1 MTLAH
6 AEQTDHPSATWCILP
21 WIHLF
26 AGEVGALR
34 PCCMALEDP
43 AMVNRDS
50 QGEPHVIYAEDGIAT
65 AWNSDFMR
73 SIRRELLAGQR
84 PDACQRC
91 FREEDLGVASHRQSS
106 NGAFAHHKDAVLRQT
121 EADGHAPIELIRSID
136 IRLGNRCNLRCR
148 MCSPVSSRALLAEFA
163 SYHEVP
169 TDDPR
174 LTRLIGEDWVSKSHF
189 QRTFAACVRHAEKLM
204 FAGGEPL
211 LVPEMEKMLRVVVDQ
226 GRAGGIDLEYVTN
239 LTVLPERL
247 FELWAHFRRVSFVV
261 SLDGVGRVGELIRHP
276 LRWDR
281 FDQNAR
287 TLDAR
292 AASLPGAGLHA
303 NVTVQIYNVLHLDA
317 VVDYVATALPHFGR
331 PKLSLLFYPEHLSVR
346 VLSPELK
353 VEATARLRALAGRIR
368 DRCPPQWQ
376 GAPMEDLCA
385 SINGII
391 EFINAQDR
399 GDLLPEFQRWTRHLD
414 QTRGESTLAIL
425 PELAPL
431 LG

>member
-1 MTLAH
+1 
-6 AEQTDHPSATWCILP
+6 
-21 WIHLF
+21 
-26 AGEVGALR
+26 
-34 PCCMALEDP
+34 
-43 AMVNRDS
+43 
-50 QGEPHVIYAEDGIAT
+50 
-65 AWNSDFMR
+65 
-73 SIRRELLAGQR
+73 
-84 PDACQRC
+84 
-91 FREEDLGVASHRQSS
+91 
-106 NGAFAHHKDAVLRQT
+106 
-121 EADGHAPIELIRSID
+121 
-136 IRLGNRCNLRCR
+136 

-226 GRAGGIDLEYVTN
+226 GRAGSIDLEYVTN

-331 PKLSLLFYPEHLSVR
+331 PKLSLLFYPFSQ
-346 VLSPELK
+346 
-353 VEATARLRALAGRIR
+353 RL
-368 DRCPPQWQ
+368 
-376 GAPMEDLCA
+376 
-385 SINGII
+385 
-391 EFINAQDR
+391 
-399 GDLLPEFQRWTRHLD
+399 
-414 QTRGESTLAIL
+414 
-425 PELAPL
+425 
-431 LG
+431 